1 MTSDLLPAPPS
12 QLSHGR
18 IYRRC
23 RALLRSSPIRSGIF
37 FGAIVFST
45 LIFYTAFLS
54 PRGFLLR
61 RPQGWRLSQHKPLN
75 PDLEH
80 PFPSILLSTPTT
92 PAEMSLPSPPP
103 PPPPPISN
111 VLTVEQIRDIVASTR
126 GFFARDYSLGLG
138 WNNVSAR
145 AVRLI

>member
-23 RALLRSSPIRSGIF
+23 RALLRSSPLRSGIL
-37 FGAIVFST
+37 FGAVIFSS
-45 LIFYTAFLS
+45 LIFYTTFLS

-61 RPQGWRLSQHKPLN
+61 RPQDWRFFQHEPLN
-75 PDLEH
+75 PYSKH
-80 PFPSILLSTPTT
+80 TFPLTPLSTPTT
-92 PAEMSLPSPPP
+92 LAEISLPSP

-126 GFFARDYSLGLG
+126 GFFTRDYSLGLG